1 MTYLISLSL
10 YTEMKQMNLTTG
22 KERLIKRAPFSI
34 SAFRYR
40 KRMGVEGVGFFSLF
54 SFLIFDK
61 GTDRLKIFW

>member
-40 KRMGVEGVGFFSLF
+40 KRMGVGVGFFSLF
-54 SFLIFDK
+54 SFLIFDR
-61 GTDRLKIFW
+61 GTNRLKIFW